1 MTENQLRQKVVKI
14 AVSYLGCKEA
24 DGSHRKIIDLYNSHK
39 PLARG
44 YAVKYTDAWC
54 STFASAVAIAAGL
67 TDIIPTECGCGKHI
81 ELFKKLGSWQ
91 ENDAYVPK
99 PGDYIFYDWQDSGT
113 GDCTGSADHVGIV
126 ETVSGG
132 KITVIEGNYSN
143 SVKRRTLKINGRYIR
158 GYGVPDYASQADKEE
173 ETMDQATFDKLMD
186 NWLQRQGA
194 AAPSEWSQE
203 ARTWAEENGIIN
215 GNDKGQKMY
224 RSFCTREQ
232 LAVILFRIVKQLSR
246 K

>member
-1 MTENQLRQKVVKI
+1 MTEQQLRQKI
-14 AVSYLGCKEA
+14 VSTARGWLGRRES
-24 DGSHRKIIDLYNSHK
+24 DGSHRAIIDLYNAHK

-44 YAVKYTDAWC
+44 YQVQYTDAWC
-54 STFASAVAIAAGL
+54 ATFGSAVAIQCGL
-67 TDIIPTECGCGKHI
+67 TNIIPTECGCERQI
-81 ELFKKLGSWQ
+81 ALFRQLGSWV
-91 ENDAYVPK
+91 EDDSYTPA

-126 ETVSGG
+126 EAVGGG

-186 NWLQRQGA
+186 DWLQRQGA

-232 LAVILFRIVKQLSR
+232 LAVILYRIVKQLSR

>member
-1 MTENQLRQKVVKI
+1 MTEQQLRQKI
-14 AVSYLGCKEA
+14 VSTARGWLGRKES
-24 DGSHRKIIDLYNSHK
+24 DGSHRAIIDLYNAHK

-44 YAVKYTDAWC
+44 YKVQYTDAWC
-54 STFASAVAIAAGL
+54 AAFGSAVAIQCAL
-67 TDIIPTECGCGKHI
+67 TDIIPTECGCERQI
-81 ELFKKLGSWQ
+81 ALFRQLGSWA
-91 ENDAYVPK
+91 EDDSYTPA

-126 ETVSGG
+126 ETAGSG
-132 KITVIEGNYSN
+132 KITVIEGNYNN

-158 GYGVPDYASQADKEE
+158 GYGVPDYASKADKEE
-173 ETMDQATFDKLMD
+173 DTMDQATFDKLMD
-186 NWLQRQGA
+186 NWLQRQSA
-194 AAPSEWSQE
+194 EAPADWSQE
-203 ARTWAEENGIIN
+203 ARTWAEGNGIIN

-232 LAVILFRIVKQLSR
+232 LAVILYRIVKQLSR

>member
-1 MTENQLRQKVVKI
+1 MTEQQLRQKI
-14 AVSYLGCKEA
+14 VSTARGWLGRRES
-24 DGSHRKIIDLYNSHK
+24 DGSHRAIINLYNTHK

-44 YAVKYTDAWC
+44 YQVQYTDAWC
-54 STFASAVAIAAGL
+54 ATFGSAVAIQCGL
-67 TDIIPTECGCGKHI
+67 TNIIPTECGCERQI
-81 ELFKKLGSWQ
+81 ALFRQLGRWVEDDSYTP
-91 ENDAYVPK
+91 A

-126 ETVSGG
+126 ETVGSG
-132 KITVIEGNYSN
+132 KITVIEGNYNN

-158 GYGVPDYASQADKEE
+158 GYGVPDYASKADKEE
-173 ETMDQATFDKLMD
+173 DTMDQATFDKLMD
-186 NWLQRQGA
+186 NWLQRQSA
-194 AAPSEWSQE
+194 EAPADWSQE

-232 LAVILFRIVKQLSR
+232 LAVILYRIVKQLGG

>member
-1 MTENQLRQKVVKI
+1 MTEQQLRQKI
-14 AVSYLGCKEA
+14 VSTARDWLGRRES
-24 DGSHRKIIDLYNSHK
+24 DGSHRAIIDLYNAHK

-44 YAVKYTDAWC
+44 YQVQYTDAWC
-54 STFASAVAIAAGL
+54 ATFGSAVAIQCGL
-67 TDIIPTECGCGKHI
+67 TNIIPTECGCERQI
-81 ELFKKLGSWQ
+81 ALFRQLGRWVEDDSYTP
-91 ENDAYVPK
+91 A

-113 GDCTGSADHVGIV
+113 GDCAGSADHVGIV
-126 ETVSGG
+126 EAVGGG
-132 KITVIEGNYSN
+132 KITAIEGNYSN

-173 ETMDQATFDKLMD
+173 EPMDQATFDKLMD
-186 NWLQRQGA
+186 SWLQRQGA

-232 LAVILFRIVKQLSR
+232 LAVILYRIVKQLSR